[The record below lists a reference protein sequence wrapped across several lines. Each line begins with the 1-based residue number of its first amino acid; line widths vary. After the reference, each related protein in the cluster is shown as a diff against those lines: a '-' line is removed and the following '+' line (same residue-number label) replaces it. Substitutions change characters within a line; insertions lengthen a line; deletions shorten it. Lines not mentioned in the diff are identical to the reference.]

1 MTFNLNEPIFQ
12 KNLQFGDIWPRNRQK
27 IAQTEVFG
35 HFLDFASLVF
45 LDLAHNDR
53 WAWCLVVFL
62 QFASPVSVFLLNSE
76 ITLDGFKKPYR
87 LDITASSGGLLI
99 YVKASLLS
107 KIINHYDFQK
117 DIQCI
122 AMELNVTNKKYVIFS
137 IYRPPKQNINY
148 FLNSLPEGLDFY
160 LKHYENN
167 CILGDFN
174 ATPSNLCFTL
184 FLENQN

>member
-1 MTFNLNEPIFQ
+1 MNISSIRNI
-12 KNLQFGDIWPRNRQK
+12 KNDLKILISDSVDILY
-27 IAQTEVFG
+27 IAESK
-35 HFLDFASLVF
+35 LDERF
-45 LDLAHNDR
+45 
-53 WAWCLVVFL
+53 
-62 QFASPVSVFLLNSE
+62 LNSE
-76 ITLDGFKKPYR
+76 IVLNGFKKRYQ
-87 LDITASSGGLLI
+87 LDVTVSRGGLLI
-99 YVKASLLS
+99 YVKASLPS
-107 KIINHYDFQK
+107 KIINHYEFPK

-122 AMELNVTNKKYVIFS
+122 AMDLNVTNKKYVIFS